1 MKSVSA
7 SLDSNFPSA
16 LLTVRWKLDS
26 AFLQVFIVGFVVAV
40 VTAQSSPGARDD
52 VQEAQGRFVVEAV
65 EIPSALSADDGLRQV
80 GRDSLPAGD
89 YRTEDER
96 FFSSGLPVPTM
107 AIPLSAG
114 GRLATPPRPTSTAI
128 NSASAS
134 LIGNFKQGNTVL
146 FFLECARII
155 VTRFSAPTL
164 HNYRIFFWFCLARSE
179 PR

>member
-80 GRDSLPAGD
+80 GRDSLPEGD

-107 AIPLSAG
+107 AAVIPA
-114 GRLATPPRPTSTAI
+114 RPLATPSNNYPLPYFRGVSTPKAYFD
-128 NSASAS
+128 
-134 LIGNFKQGNTVL
+134 GNQFV
-146 FFLECARII
+146 C
-155 VTRFSAPTL
+155 V
-164 HNYRIFFWFCLARSE
+164 CV
-179 PR
+179 